1 MAKLVLDALSK
12 AYGKLWAV
20 HEVSLAVADGEFVTL
35 LGPSGCGK
43 TTTLRMIAGFIRPT
57 GGRIV
62 LDGRVLSSVDGDV
75 MIPPERRGMGM
86 VFQSY
91 AVWPH
96 MAVFDNVA
104 YPLRVAG
111 LSRDE
116 VAARTTRAL
125 GLVHLE
131 ELAPY
136 YPHQLSGGQQ
146 QRVALARAL
155 VNEPAVLLLDEP
167 LSNLDAKLRE
177 EMRFEIQELQRRLRI
192 TVVYVTHDQGEAMV
206 LSDRIAVMAHG
217 RIVQV
222 GAPEELYERP
232 ADPFVASF
240 LGVANFLRGDVIG
253 TDGGA
258 TRVRLE
264 GLSNA
269 QCLTVSGA
277 AASGPVLVCIRPEA
291 LAFDADGPLRGRV
304 VRRTYLGSG
313 LDYLVQVGPH
323 TVRITAGP
331 ELVLGEGVEVRLA
344 VRRAVL
350 YPETSETTSW
360 GRSAT

>member
-1 MAKLVLDALSK
+1 VAELVLEGVSK
-12 AYGKLWAV
+12 AYGTVWAV
-20 HEVSLAVADGEFVTL
+20 RDVTLAVADGEFVTL

-43 TTTLRMIAGFIRPT
+43 TTTLRMVAGFIRPT
-57 GGRIV
+57 AGRIV
-62 LDGRVLSSVDGDV
+62 LDGRVLSAADGSVLL
-75 MIPPERRGMGM
+75 PPERRGMGM

-96 MAVFDNVA
+96 MTVFDNVA

-111 LSRDE
+111 LPRHE
-116 VAARTTRAL
+116 VAARTRRTL
-125 GLVHLE
+125 ELVHLE
-131 ELAPY
+131 GLAGQH
-136 YPHQLSGGQQ
+136 PHQLSGGQQ

-177 EMRFEIQELQRRLRI
+177 EMRFEIQDLQRRLRI

-206 LSDRIAVMAHG
+206 LSDRIAVMVGG

-222 GAPEELYERP
+222 GAPDDLYERP

-240 LGVANFLRGDVIG
+240 LGVANFLGGDVVG

-258 TRVRLE
+258 AWVRLD
-264 GLSNA
+264 GLPEADS
-269 QCLTVSGA
+269 LRVPGA
-277 AASGPVLVCIRPEA
+277 APAARVLVCVRPEA
-291 LAFDADGPLRGRV
+291 LVCDPAGPLRGQV
-304 VRRTYLGSG
+304 VRRTYLGNG
-313 LDYLVQVGPH
+313 LDYLVRIGPH
-323 TVRITAGP
+323 TVRLAAGP
-331 ELVLGEGVEVRLA
+331 DLDLRVGEEVRLA

-350 YPETSETTSW
+350 YPETNATTSS

>member
-1 MAKLVLDALSK
+1 MAELVLEGLSK
-12 AYGKLWAV
+12 AYGAVWAV
-20 HEVSLAVADGEFVTL
+20 RDVSLAVADGEFVTL

-43 TTTLRMIAGFIRPT
+43 TTTLRMVAGFIRPT
-57 GGRIV
+57 AGRIV
-62 LDGRVLSSVDGDV
+62 LDGRLLSAVEGHV
-75 MIPPERRGMGM
+75 MVPPERRGMGM

-96 MAVFDNVA
+96 MTVFDNVA

-111 LSRDE
+111 LSRHE
-116 VAARTTRAL
+116 VAGRTTRAL
-125 GLVHLE
+125 ELVHLE
-131 ELAPY
+131 GLAGQ

-177 EMRFEIQELQRRLRI
+177 EMRFEIQDLQRRLRI
-192 TVVYVTHDQGEAMV
+192 TVLYVTHDQGEAMV
-206 LSDRIAVMAHG
+206 LSDRIAVMVSG

-240 LGVANFLRGDVIG
+240 LGVANFLRGEVVG
-253 TDGGA
+253 ADGGA
-258 TRVRLE
+258 ARVRLD
-264 GLSNA
+264 GLPEADS
-269 QCLTVSGA
+269 LRVPGA
-277 AASGPVLVCIRPEA
+277 APAGRVLVCVRPEA
-291 LAFDADGPLRGRV
+291 LACDPDGPLRGQV

-313 LDYLVQVGPH
+313 LDYLVAVGPH
-323 TVRITAGP
+323 TVRLAGGP
-331 ELVLGEGVEVRLA
+331 DLDLRVGEEVRLA

-350 YPETSETTSW
+350 YPETSATTSS